1 MAPVMTAACDEQ
13 FTEARAVWDAFRR
26 KNPEAQLIQLHRENG
41 RVYLIV
47 HHPASPEPQLNID
60 AAALADHYRTEGL
73 MQAA

>member
-1 MAPVMTAACDEQ
+1 MGSVMTAECESQ
-13 FTEARAVWDAFRR
+13 FADARAVWEVFRR

-41 RVYLIV
+41 KVYLIV